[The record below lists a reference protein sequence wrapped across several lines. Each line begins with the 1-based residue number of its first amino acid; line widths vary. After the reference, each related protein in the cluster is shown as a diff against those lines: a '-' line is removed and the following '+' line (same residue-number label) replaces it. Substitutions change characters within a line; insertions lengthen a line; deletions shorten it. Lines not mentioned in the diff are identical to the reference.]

1 MSVGASVLDGP
12 RIERRRILVEGV
24 SYWCT
29 PDGDELVLGDGRR
42 VEETTAAYLPPVD
55 PTKIICVHLNYESR
69 RLEFNQPE
77 LVTPTYFQKPLTTLN
92 SHRGTVCRPADSRYL
107 NYEGELAAIVGAPM
121 RNVAPDD
128 VWDHLAGFAPS
139 NDMGLHD
146 FRDTDAGSMLRV
158 KGQDGF
164 CPIGPGIVSGVDVRQ
179 STLRTYVNGEIVQEG
194 QLGEMNFGIDYL
206 LADLCRH
213 ITLLPGDVVLTGTP
227 ANSRPLHLGDVVEV
241 EITGVGRISNTII
254 EIPAPPY
261 EVGHQPTDTKT
272 VRAVALGSEYRRLR
286 DLARAAAEGE
296 SADGEGADGG

>member
-1 MSVGASVLDGP
+1 MSVLDGP

-24 SYWCT
+24 AYWVT

-42 VEETTAAYLPPVD
+42 VEEATAAYLAPVD

-69 RLEFNQPE
+69 RLEFQQPE
-77 LVTPTYFQKPLTTLN
+77 LITPTYFQKPLTTLN
-92 SHRGTVCRPADSRYL
+92 AHRGAVCRPAGCNYL
-107 NYEGELAAIVGAPM
+107 NYEGELAAIVGTPM

-164 CPIGPGIVSGVDVRQ
+164 CPIGPGIVSGVDVRT
-179 STLRTYVNGEIVQEG
+179 STLRTSVNGGIVQEG
-194 QLGEMNFGIDYL
+194 HIGDMNFGIDYL

-227 ANSRPLHLGDVVEV
+227 ANSRPLEPGDVVEV
-241 EITGVGRISNTII
+241 EISGVGRLTNTVV
-254 EIPAPPY
+254 EIPAPAH

-286 DLARAAAEGE
+286 DLAREPDQPAATDAAN
-296 SADGEGADGG
+296 SNA

>member
-1 MSVGASVLDGP
+1 VSVLDGP
-12 RIERRRILVEGV
+12 RVERRRVLVDGV
-24 SYWCT
+24 VAWCE
-29 PDGDELVLGDGRR
+29 PDGPELLLGDGRR
-42 VEETTAAYLPPVD
+42 IEEATATYLPPVD
-55 PTKIICVHLNYESR
+55 PSKILCVHLNYESR
-69 RLEFNQPE
+69 RLEFEQPE

-92 SHRGTVCRPADSRYL
+92 AHRGSVARPAGCRYL

-128 VWDHLAGFAPS
+128 VWDHLAGFAPA

-164 CPIGPGIVSGVDVRQ
+164 CPIGPGIVSGVDVRR
-179 STLRTYVNGEIVQEG
+179 SALRTLVNGEVVQSGEI
-194 QLGEMNFGIDYL
+194 GEMNFGIDYL

-227 ANSRPLHLGDVVEV
+227 ANSRPLDVGDVVEV
-241 EITGVGRISNTII
+241 EIDGVGRLSNRVV
-254 EIPAPPY
+254 EIPAPRHD
-261 EVGHQPTDTKT
+261 VGHQPTDTKT

-286 DLARAAAEGE
+286 DLARAE
-296 SADGEGADGG
+296 SASSSTVGSG